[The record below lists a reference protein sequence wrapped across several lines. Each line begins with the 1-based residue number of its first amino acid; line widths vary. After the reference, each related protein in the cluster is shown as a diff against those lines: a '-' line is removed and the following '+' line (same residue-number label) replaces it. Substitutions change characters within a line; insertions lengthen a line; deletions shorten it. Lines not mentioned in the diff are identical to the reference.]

1 MGQASVRETLGGN
14 AVSRD
19 GRLTYGNIVK
29 RNQSLNLSQKL
40 QTFFDVFDMLT
51 NSCSLINNSCKWK
64 SF

>member
-14 AVSRD
+14 AVSCD

-51 NSCSLINNSCKWK
+51 LAVL
-64 SF
+64 